1 MRTVWPR
8 VFAIVVASVPLAAL
22 PYADETFRAYLALRK
37 DNGIVSPVGIEAL
50 QTVIGNRVLEVQGKI
65 TGTARTATGPH
76 LLLESDADEVLFVGY
91 DACPE
96 WLHQGS
102 PNARLLI
109 RATRR
114 KDDGTLDL
122 ELLGAA
128 KSTDFEAMELEAL
141 RKRVEAE
148 AKRPKPPPRPQV
160 RNPGP
165 LTGTI
170 GKPKRTWNLPASE
183 ATPYYAGYVAKMNK
197 RLSNAEAF
205 RIAEGVVGF
214 SIRYGVDA
222 RLILAMVQIESGF
235 DPSARSSAGAMGLG
249 QLMPGTAQG
258 LGITDAYDS
267 TENLY
272 GTVRTIRGHLERY
285 AKQTGDGYDALV
297 LALAAYNA
305 GSGAVRRH
313 QGVPPYRQTLNY
325 IPKVIA
331 LYRKLA
337 GI

>member
-1 MRTVWPR
+1 MRTVWLR
-8 VFAIVVASVPLAAL
+8 TSAIVAASLWLAGFGA
-22 PYADETFRAYLALRK
+22 ADPSFRAYLALRK
-37 DNGIVSPVGIEAL
+37 ANGIASPVGLQAL
-50 QTVIGNRVLEVQGKI
+50 ETVVGHRVLEVEGKV
-65 TGTARTATGPH
+65 TGSARTAAGPH
-76 LLLESDADEVLFVGY
+76 LLLETEAGEVLFVGY

-96 WLHQGS
+96 WLDQGA
-102 PNARLLI
+102 PAARLLI

-114 KDDGTLDL
+114 KDDGKLDL
-122 ELLGAA
+122 VLLGAA
-128 KSTDFEAMELEAL
+128 RPADFEALELEAL
-141 RKRVEAE
+141 RQRAEAE
-148 AKRPKPPPRPQV
+148 AARPRPKPVV
-160 RNPGP
+160 RALSGLAGP
-165 LTGTI
+165 I
-170 GKPKRTWNLPASE
+170 GKPKRDWDLPASE
-183 ATPYYAGYVAKMNK
+183 ATPYYASYVAKMNK
-197 RLSNAEAF
+197 RLSEAEAY

-258 LGITDAYDS
+258 LGITDAYD
-267 TENLY
+267 TTDNLY

-285 AKQTGDGYDALV
+285 AKQTQDGYDALV

-313 QGVPPYRQTLNY
+313 GGVPPYRQTQNY